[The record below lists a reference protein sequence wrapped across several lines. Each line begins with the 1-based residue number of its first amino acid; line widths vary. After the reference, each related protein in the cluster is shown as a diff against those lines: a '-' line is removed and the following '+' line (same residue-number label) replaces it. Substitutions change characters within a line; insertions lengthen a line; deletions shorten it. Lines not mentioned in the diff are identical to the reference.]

1 MGLDGTK
8 QDYYKT
14 TDFERHLTRMAHSSL
29 VNNYFSIRLLSL
41 KVNFI
46 IQLVYDYYKAITYT
60 CAHLSK
66 TEDEYSYSM
75 EQTAQEE
82 RENNG
87 ERYIKVKSIVKAY
100 TTRREVSVQEAVYL
114 VLSELWLRLAFLDV
128 IFVNSNIPEKR
139 FCICLSGK
147 IYQKITQ

>member
-1 MGLDGTK
+1 MGLDVTK

-14 TDFERHLTRMAHSSL
+14 TDFEIYLTRMAHSWL
-29 VNNYFSIRLLSL
+29 VNNYFSIGLLSL

-60 CAHLSK
+60 CAHLPK
-66 TEDEYSYSM
+66 TEDEFSYSM

-87 ERYIKVKSIVKAY
+87 ERYIKIKSIVKAY
-100 TTRREVSVQEAVYL
+100 TTRRGVSVQEAAYL
-114 VLSELWLRLAFLDV
+114 VLPELWLRLAFLDV
-128 IFVNSNIPEKR
+128 IFANSNIPEKR
-139 FCICLSGK
+139 FYICLSGNHF
-147 IYQKITQ
+147 YEPT

>member
-1 MGLDGTK
+1 
-8 QDYYKT
+8 
-14 TDFERHLTRMAHSSL
+14 
-29 VNNYFSIRLLSL
+29 
-41 KVNFI
+41 
-46 IQLVYDYYKAITYT
+46 
-60 CAHLSK
+60 
-66 TEDEYSYSM
+66 M

-139 FCICLSGK
+139 FYICLSGK